1 MDESEQIQPVDQ
13 TITAL
18 RGVSDH
24 TSFSAILTKNQ
35 KYRELAK
42 EEIGADGFTGDQLL
56 TKPEWWKAIGK
67 PLAHESKA
75 KPERRIFLVRSL

>member
-24 TSFSAILTKNQ
+24 SGFSAFLAQNQ
-35 KYRELAK
+35 KYRELSK
-42 EEIGADGFTGDQLL
+42 EEIGADGFTSDQLL
-56 TKPEWWKAIGK
+56 TKPERWKAIGK
-67 PLAHESKA
+67 PVAHES
-75 KPERRIFLVRSL
+75 